1 MMDFIKQILSHILI
15 PIHKE
20 GHVFI
25 FIFAATTLILSLF
38 SSTLGWVGG
47 FATLWCIYFFRN
59 PARIIPQRDG
69 LILSPADGVIQKI
82 EQAKLPS
89 ELGSSKESYNRISIF
104 LNVFNVHV
112 NRIPIEG
119 VVKKVEYVAGKFLN
133 ASLDKASEDNERNC
147 LLISAKNGKS
157 IACVQ
162 IAGLIARRIVC
173 DVKDG
178 DEVKTGQRFGIIRF
192 GSRVDIYLPND
203 VNPLVIE
210 GQQAIAGET
219 IIADLNSNE
228 SQRTGVRD

>member
-25 FIFAATTLILSLF
+25 FIFATTTLILSLF

-47 FATLWCIYFFRN
+47 VATLWCIYFFRN
-59 PARIIPQRDG
+59 PSRIIPQRDG
-69 LILSPADGVIQKI
+69 LVLSPADGVIQKI
-82 EQAKLPS
+82 EQAKLPP
-89 ELGSSKESYNRISIF
+89 ELGSSNEFYNRISIF

-119 VVKKVEYVAGKFLN
+119 TVRKVEYVAGKFLN

-147 LLISAKNGKS
+147 LLISTKGKS

-192 GSRVDIYLPND
+192 GSRVDIYLPTD

-219 IIADLNSNE
+219 IIADLNSDE